1 VSRYKRSIWDD
12 LAEVGKQLIDKI
24 DETLNPHKKKI
35 KRAPV
40 PVPVPVRNDDKRR
53 NPYQQ

>member
-1 VSRYKRSIWDD
+1 MSKYKRSIWDD
-12 LAEVGKQLIDKI
+12 LAEVGKQLTDKI
-24 DETLNPHKKKI
+24 DEALNPHKKKA

-53 NPYQQ
+53 DPYHQ